1 MVFLSFKT
9 PILHLDGPD
18 DSSELGAVEPAPR
31 KRRHLGT
38 LGFSEAMVNVFA
50 NQEPNTES
58 V

>member
-18 DSSELGAVEPAPR
+18 DSSELEAVEPAPR
-31 KRRHLGT
+31 KRRHFGT
-38 LGFSEAMVNVFA
+38 LGFSEAMVNGFA
-50 NQEPNTES
+50 SQKPSTET